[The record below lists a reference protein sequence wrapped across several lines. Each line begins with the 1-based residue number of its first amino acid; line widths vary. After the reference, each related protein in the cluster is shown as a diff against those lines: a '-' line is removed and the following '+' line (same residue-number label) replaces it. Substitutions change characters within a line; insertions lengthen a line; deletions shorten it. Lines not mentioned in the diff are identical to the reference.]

1 MTILIFLLVLTVLV
15 LIHELGHYLVAKKF
29 NIKVEEF
36 GIGLPPRA
44 WGKKIGET
52 IYSLNWL
59 PIGGFVKLYGEDEA
73 GAGKVGKI
81 KQAVTTFKDRN
92 RAFFARPWWQRFLVG
107 FAGVFM
113 NFVLAVLIFAFLFAV
128 VGTGVPKEE
137 VLISQVVAESPAQKA
152 GLKAGDI
159 VQRLNNTKITS
170 TNQLVSETRK
180 YAGKEI
186 ILLIKRGSQMMFV
199 ELTPRRDFP
208 KDQGPLGIAIAQ
220 NFEIKK
226 YPWYQAPIAGLQE
239 AFKVS
244 ALIVTGLGTVIYQL
258 VSSGIVPKDVAGPVG
273 IAQLTGQFV
282 QVGPYAVLSFVAL
295 LSLNLAILNVLPFP
309 ALDGGRLFFILIEA
323 ITGRKVNQRFESL
336 AHAVG
341 MAILLGLIAVITLHD
356 ITRLFS
362 GTPLIPK

>member
-1 MTILIFLLVLTVLV
+1 MTIIIFLLVLTVLV
-15 LIHELGHYLVAKKF
+15 LIHELGHYLVARKF

-73 GAGKVGKI
+73 GAGRVGKI
-81 KQAVTTFKDRN
+81 KKAVLTIKDRE
-92 RAFFARPWWQRFLVG
+92 RAFFAKPWWQRFLVG

-113 NFVLAVLIFAFLFAV
+113 NFVLAVLIFSFLLGA
-128 VGTGVPKEE
+128 VGTGVPKDEVLVNQIVAGSPAEE
-137 VLISQVVAESPAQKA
+137 V
-152 GLKAGDI
+152 GLKKGDVI
-159 VQRLNNTKITS
+159 QRLNNQKITS

-180 YAGKEI
+180 HLGEKI
-186 ILLIKRGSQMMFV
+186 ILLVKRDSQMIFV
-199 ELTPRRDFP
+199 EVTPRKDFP

-220 NFEIKK
+220 NVEIKK
-226 YPWYQAPIAGLQE
+226 YPWYEAPIAGFNE
-239 AFKVS
+239 AVKVS
-244 ALIVTGLGTVIYQL
+244 VLIVTGLGGVLYQL
-258 VSSGIVPKDVAGPVG
+258 VTSGVVPKDVAGPVG

-282 QVGPYAVLSFVAL
+282 EVGPYALLSFVAL

-323 ITGRKVNQRFESL
+323 ITRRKVNQRFESL

-356 ITRLFS
+356 LTRLFS
-362 GTPLIPK
+362 GQPLFPR